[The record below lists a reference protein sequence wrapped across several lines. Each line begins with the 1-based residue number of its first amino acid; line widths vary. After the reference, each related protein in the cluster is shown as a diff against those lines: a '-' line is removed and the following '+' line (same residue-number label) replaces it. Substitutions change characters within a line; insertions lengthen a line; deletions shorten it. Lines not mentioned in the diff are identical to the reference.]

1 MQKTRTQTLSSTER
15 ALMAYLDDM
24 LRESTAEP
32 ELVVPVV
39 APPPP
44 VVVAPS
50 PVVSAPVPAPVATA
64 PVAVKP
70 AVIPVA
76 EPVPAKP
83 VVRVSAPVEH
93 SVRVDAPMIEIPL
106 PRIEV
111 PVPAVVVAPPPQ
123 PAVARE
129 PSVRVE
135 TPVVVET
142 PPVRRSSPD
151 TSTEAI
157 PTLPS
162 LPDWLD
168 QGRPQWADAPFEALI
183 FRVGGLK
190 MAVPLVSLGLIH
202 PIQKRFNELPGQN
215 PWFLGMLRTPQSTIR
230 VIDTA
235 LCVMPERHDPE
246 MRDSLKY
253 VITLHGYEWGLAAH
267 DVEKAIQLDPSKIQW
282 RTRRGKRPWLAGT
295 VVDHMCAL
303 IDSEGFHQ
311 VIAAAESSS

>member
-1 MQKTRTQTLSSTER
+1 MQ
-15 ALMAYLDDM
+15 A
-24 LRESTAEP
+24 
-32 ELVVPVV
+32 
-39 APPPP
+39 
-44 VVVAPS
+44 
-50 PVVSAPVPAPVATA
+50 APVQAAP
-64 PVAVKP
+64 K
-70 AVIPVA
+70 
-76 EPVPAKP
+76 PVPRPA
-83 VVRVSAPVEH
+83 ATVEH
-93 SVRVDAPMIEIPL
+93 SVRVDAPLIEIPL

-111 PVPAVVVAPPPQ
+111 PVAPVVAPVQQ

-135 TPVVVET
+135 TPVIIET
-142 PPVRRSSPD
+142 PPVRKSSRE
-151 TSTEAI
+151 TATASI

-162 LPDWLD
+162 LPDWRD
-168 QGRPQWADAPFEALI
+168 QGRPQWAEAPFEALI

>member
-1 MQKTRTQTLSSTER
+1 MSAIMQKTRTQTLSSTER

-24 LRESTAEP
+24 LRESTT
-32 ELVVPVV
+32 VVVEEKAPS
-39 APPPP
+39 APP
-44 VVVAPS
+44 AKKI
-50 PVVSAPVPAPVATA
+50 VSTP
-64 PVAVKP
+64 
-70 AVIPVA
+70 
-76 EPVPAKP
+76 
-83 VVRVSAPVEH
+83 EH
-93 SVRVDAPMIEIPL
+93 SVRVAAPLPEISL

-111 PVPAVVVAPPPQ
+111 PAPVVEPVLP
-123 PAVARE
+123 RE
-129 PSVRVE
+129 PSIRVE
-135 TPVVVET
+135 PVPPREPSLRVEPVTPREPSIRVE
-142 PPVRRSSPD
+142 PPATKRSAPD
-151 TSTEAI
+151 VSTDPI
-157 PTLPS
+157 PTMPA

-168 QGRPQWADAPFEALI
+168 GGRPQWAEAPFEALI

-190 MAVPLVSLGLIH
+190 MAVPLFSLGLIH

-215 PWFLGMLRTPQSTIR
+215 PWFLGMLRTPQATIR

-235 LCVMPERHDPE
+235 LCVMPERHDPG